1 MYLGIVFTLFFSLQ
15 FYEVVCE
22 QWLKIIRDAYLNLCL
37 IKLFAFVKNISR
49 MSLNLVILLI
59 QQEENI

>member
-37 IKLFAFVKNISR
+37 IKLFAFVKNI
-49 MSLNLVILLI
+49 
-59 QQEENI
+59 QECH